1 MGEFAIDDDAP
12 DDAGDFFGGGVA
24 AEELIDFG
32 EGGLELGEALGIGEG
47 GGRVGVVG
55 EESGREEEGEGAH
68 FYTMARA
75 W

>member
-1 MGEFAIDDDAP
+1 
-12 DDAGDFFGGGVA
+12 
-24 AEELIDFG
+24 
-32 EGGLELGEALGIGEG
+32 LGIGEG
-47 GGRVGVVG
+47 VGRVGVVS